1 MSFRLVPKSV
11 TVNGIMAITLRYF
24 TEFGKL
30 HCFGRL
36 ERMEADVA
44 RPSRPVEWPV
54 LANEKERALC
64 QLCAAGH
71 GLNADRS
78 ECWPPKMAVCG
89 CNANLSDTANYG
101 LAV

>member
-1 MSFRLVPKSV
+1 VGVAKRPGS
-11 TVNGIMAITLRYF
+11 TVGLWPDRIDR
-24 TEFGKL
+24 
-30 HCFGRL
+30 FGRL

-44 RPSRPVEWPV
+44 RPGRPAEWPV
-54 LANEKERALC
+54 LSNEKERALC

-78 ECWPPKMAVCG
+78 ECRPPKMAVCG